1 MSTISIERAAWIRL
15 DFIDGLRKFGFDL
28 IGEGAFSE
36 VYGKPY
42 EPYVYKVSVMDR
54 LDDGWLKYAKLVM
67 SEFQDNPHAPKI
79 YKLKVF
85 ENFYIAKM
93 ERLEFTVA
101 RSYDE
106 KVQSLFDQVAEALHR
121 NPSGYR
127 AWDFSQQNP
136 ALGDLIFAIRMM
148 GESCDFHDENAMI
161 REDGTFV
168 ITDPIY

>member
-1 MSTISIERAAWIRL
+1 MSETSTARAAWIRQG
-15 DFIDGLRKFGFDL
+15 FINRLKKAGLEL
-28 IGEGAFSE
+28 IGEGGFSE
-36 VYGKPY
+36 VYGAPY
-42 EPYVYKVSVMDR
+42 ERYVYKVSVMDR
-54 LDDGWLKYAKLVM
+54 MDDGWLKYARLVM

-106 KVQSLFDQVAEALHR
+106 RVQSLFDKVAEALHR
-121 NPSGYR
+121 NPGGYG

-136 ALGDLIFAIRMM
+136 ALDNLITAIRLM